1 MKNQVELYTSEDGNI
16 TLQVSFEQ
24 ETVWLSQAQMATL
37 FDVKPQN
44 ITMHL
49 QNIYQEQELDEKATC
64 KDFLQVQQEG
74 NRQVQRKRKGY
85 NLDAILSVGYRV
97 SSKKATRFRQWATA
111 TLKQFLVQGYAIN
124 ERRLQEKGVEFS
136 QAVALLSSTIANLA
150 LVNDNGKAVIEVVQD
165 YARTWSLLQAYDEQS
180 LSAVSQKQT
189 EMLPLIFDDV
199 LNAIAQL
206 KQTLI
211 EKGEATT
218 LFGQLRS
225 DGLASAVATIEQGFG
240 DEWFYPN
247 VASRAAHLLY
257 FVIKNHPLSD
267 GNNAQDRFY
276 FSGIYA

>member
-97 SSKKATRFRQWATA
+97 SSKKQHVF
-111 TLKQFLVQGYAIN
+111 
-124 ERRLQEKGVEFS
+124 
-136 QAVALLSSTIANLA
+136 AN
-150 LVNDNGKAVIEVVQD
+150 
-165 YARTWSLLQAYDEQS
+165 
-180 LSAVSQKQT
+180 
-189 EMLPLIFDDV
+189 
-199 LNAIAQL
+199 
-206 KQTLI
+206 
-211 EKGEATT
+211 
-218 LFGQLRS
+218 GQP
-225 DGLASAVATIEQGFG
+225 Q
-240 DEWFYPN
+240 P
-247 VASRAAHLLY
+247 
-257 FVIKNHPLSD
+257 
-267 GNNAQDRFY
+267 
-276 FSGIYA
+276 